1 MGVSLGNGEV
11 SAHQTTTTRW
21 ELCTRWADLHVSAR
35 VNQEELWGHFSSSVL
50 CPTQCPKTFP
60 VGKSD
65 DEVIPRV
72 SLMVTRRIYFRR
84 LGLPRC
90 FQPHFSPYTVA
101 ARLAG
106 PEDQRAMLVPL
117 ELGYSPGNFDV
128 VVCIS
133 QVHIK

>member
-1 MGVSLGNGEV
+1 MGVFLELGPLPHAM
-11 SAHQTTTTRW
+11 SK
-21 ELCTRWADLHVSAR
+21 DM
-35 VNQEELWGHFSSSVL
+35 SS
-50 CPTQCPKTFP
+50 

-90 FQPHFSPYTVA
+90 LQPHFLLYTVA

-106 PEDQRAMLVPL
+106 SEDQRAMFVPL